1 MARKMLKLFTNENIS
16 AFSSDALYKICL
28 ALEQYGL
35 TDDDIQ
41 SFETD
46 EALFNAASYAL
57 EDGDD
62 VIIAAENENYN
73 AVKRSVISKL
83 MLDEYSSPAIA
94 ERISQYADAAEEG
107 IDVNAHCSIA
117 RNSVYHLSQDGLF
130 SGFTAEVFNGSLTL
144 IPLDFSRVDAIL
156 DSLVSLLF
164 ESDEE
169 EPAAEENDAPDMGFR
184 EPVTKMV
191 YALMQLDKNLAVATG
206 EATKW
211 IYNLYNEVEG
221 LSEVVNFVEIPEQ
234 DDSDDSESARIIKKA
249 RAAAAVSDSDYG
261 AAISEIYSEETE
273 NGTVYFA
280 FVAVSDK
287 KSAKAKKIN
296 TSNPDDL
303 ELLLPHCVAVLC
315 DTICKKTETLN
326 SQPADESKKAPAPKG
341 KQKFSKGMIA
351 FAAAILAAAILVPI
365 LIVNVFLK
373 DDEPTSSVL
382 PAIQTNPTQI
392 SSSDTSTLV
401 PASDI
406 STTLP
411 GANNYLAPAEPSATD
426 VSATPTAAP
435 APSTSGTFT
444 FYVFGYGHGVGLS
457 QNGANYLAS
466 LGWNYAQILA
476 NYYYGTTLV
485 TGDTYP
491 ATINYAGSDY
501 ATREYLASALET
513 EMGGSFQK
521 EALKAQAVAIYTF
534 AKYNGYKLN
543 ADANAFGKTPSQVC
557 LEVVDEV
564 MNYGLY
570 IAYNGKTALTPFQ
583 SISAGVTTSY
593 NNVWGSTALPYLGGG
608 RPSYGDFNVADYKS
622 TYSISS
628 EDFKALASAKL
639 GVTLSGDPATWIT
652 IVSHDQAVNAD
663 IGYVSKIN
671 IGGKEISGNEF
682 RGKVLEGRIRSHCF
696 MLVYTPAA

>member
-1 MARKMLKLFTNENIS
+1 MLKLFTNENIS
-16 AFSSDALYKICL
+16 AFSSDALYKVCL

-62 VIIAAENENYN
+62 VIIAAENEVYN
-73 AVKRSVISKL
+73 DVKKAVISRL

-117 RNSVYHLSQDGLF
+117 RNSVYHLSYDGLF
-130 SGFTAEVFNGSLTL
+130 SGFTSEVFNGSLTL
-144 IPLDFSRVDAIL
+144 IPLDFSRVDSIL

-164 ESDEE
+164 ESDEG
-169 EPAAEENDAPDMGFR
+169 EPAPEENGTQDMGIR
-184 EPVTKMV
+184 EPVSKMV

-221 LSEVVNFVEIPEQ
+221 LSDVVNFVEIPEQ
-234 DDSDDSESARIIKKA
+234 EDSGDSESAKIIKKA
-249 RAAAAVSDSDYG
+249 RAAAAGSDSDFG
-261 AAISEIYSEETE
+261 AAISDIYSEETE
-273 NGTVYFA
+273 DGTVYFA

-315 DTICKKTETLN
+315 DTICKKTENIN
-326 SQPADESKKAPAPKG
+326 SQPADESKKAPAKKG
-341 KQKFSKGMIA
+341 KLKLSKGMIA
-351 FAAAILAAAILVPI
+351 FAAVILAAAIIVPI

-373 DDEPTSSVL
+373 DDEPTNPAL
-382 PAIQTNPTQI
+382 PAIQSSTSQTSPTDL
-392 SSSDTSTLV
+392 SASAPTSDT
-401 PASDI
+401 

-411 GANNYLAPAEPSATD
+411 GVNNYLAPAEPSATD

-491 ATINYAGSDY
+491 ATINYAGADY

-513 EMGGSFQK
+513 EMGGSFQQ
-521 EALKAQAVAIYTF
+521 EALKAQAVALYTF
-534 AKYNGYKLN
+534 AKYNSYKLN

-564 MNYGLY
+564 MKYGLY
-570 IAYNGKTALTPFQ
+570 IAYNGKTALTPFH

-593 NNVWGSTALPYLGGG
+593 NNVWGSADLPYLGGG
-608 RPSYGDFNVADYKS
+608 RPSYGDYNVTDYKS

-652 IVSHDQAVNAD
+652 IISHDRAVNND

-696 MLVYTPAA
+696 MLVYTPAG